1 MFYGKQIRSLT
12 NKLFINV
19 IQWQSL
25 PENNRRG
32 ESKLERERAVDDK
45 GDSRAAGPTGP
56 TGSTCS
62 VAQAVTILDPSIL
75 SLPSR
80 YSTAYLTRHLTQP
93 DAGPVETRAVCYETC
108 EVRKVWPDWRGSRGR
123 RRACDAA
130 VHRMVAPR
138 LVSFEKNRSELRQC
152 AV

>member
-1 MFYGKQIRSLT
+1 MI
-12 NKLFINV
+12 
-19 IQWQSL
+19 
-25 PENNRRG
+25 
-32 ESKLERERAVDDK
+32 RER
-45 GDSRAAGPTGP
+45 SAAGPTGP

-80 YSTAYLTRHLTQP
+80 YSSAYLTRRLTQP

-130 VHRMVAPR
+130 VWLHH
-138 LVSFEKNRSELRQC
+138 VSFHSERIDLISRQSRSSFNRIFIDIYYI
-152 AV
+152 AKFVTY